1 MFRPLAVVS
10 AVFGFLGVA
19 LGAMGAHALKHGLLA
34 DAPDAAQRLEWW
46 ETAARYQLFHA
57 LAIGLAAVLAV
68 KLRCAR
74 ISGWLFTAGVVLFS
88 GSLDLMTLT
97 GSKAFAAATP
107 VGGVCLMAGWVALG
121 VAAWRQG
128 STQ

>member
-19 LGAMGAHALKHGLLA
+19 LGAMGAHALKHGGLLNQ
-34 DAPDAAQRLEWW
+34 PDGAQRLEWW

-68 KLRCAR
+68 KLRTAR
-74 ISGWLFTAGVVLFS
+74 VSGWLFAAGVLLFS

-97 GSKAFAAATP
+97 GSTAFARATP
-107 VGGVCLMAGWVALG
+107 LGGLCLMAGWVLLA